1 MNLLKKR
8 EYLEKK
14 ELKNVRKINKKFENK
29 LHKLKKS
36 KNSKALKVIAITG
49 SCGKSTTAVI
59 LHENLKAL
67 GYKSVL
73 YSSAMV
79 DSPASFLKK
88 NEAYEIAVRNEE
100 ALLSII
106 NEVEAYGADYLI
118 LEINESTIE
127 KGFLDDVD
135 FDVRVLTNL
144 NPKHNLERYSEEKY
158 VSLKKSFFE
167 NINDECK
174 CVIGLQDYN
183 KQLFEELLS
192 LNNCEKFTFTSNYIA
207 NVKGVNP
214 LDITCLLTELDSS
227 LEGLSMRV
235 VSDNEK
241 YEFDTKVI
249 ARHNALNF
257 VCVMTILKALNIFD
271 LQTFQNCVK
280 DIKIPGR
287 SEIYNI
293 SGRYVVIEP
302 HMAKMLETLKEY
314 KNNGLIKKIKVVVG
328 SMGYGYKNWDERLK
342 TIEFRESR
350 TKVRKYAMNLLK
362 NYADFVYLTESDNA
376 SELALNICTELQNN
390 LEGKV
395 PSVIIENCEEAI
407 KQAIMESEV
416 GDVVLISGRGNRC
429 VSCNSTLTI
438 KLVKDSEVVEQ
449 VLKNYNQN

>member
-67 GYKSVL
+67 GYRSVL

-106 NEVEAYGADYLI
+106 NEVETYGADYLI

-127 KGFLDDVD
+127 KVFLNDVD

-144 NPKHNLERYSEEKY
+144 NPKHNLERYSEKKY
-158 VSLKKSFFE
+158 ISLKKSFFE
-167 NINDECK
+167 NINDDCK

-249 ARHNALNF
+249 ARYNALNF

-271 LQTFQNCVK
+271 FQTFQNCVK

-287 SEIYNI
+287 AEVFEEKGKIIIVDAHLS
-293 SGRYVVIEP
+293 
-302 HMAKMLETLKEY
+302 AMLECLKALKEQG
-314 KNNGLIKKIKVVVG
+314 KVNKIKIVIG
-328 SMGYGYKNWDERLK
+328 SMGHGYKHWEERFK
-342 TIEFRESR
+342 TEEFASQRKE
-350 TKVRKYAMNLLK
+350 VRKYAMNLLK
-362 NYADFVYLTESDNA
+362 GVADYVYLTESDSGKENPLEICKEMQ
-376 SELALNICTELQNN
+376 SYLNGEVSST
-390 LEGKV
+390 
-395 PSVIIENCEEAI
+395 IIVDRREAI
-407 KQAIMESEV
+407 KQAIMESQE
-416 GDVVLISGRGNRC
+416 GDVIFISGRGNRR
-429 VSCNSTLTI
+429 VLCNGENTM
-438 KLVKDSEVVEQ
+438 KLLKDSDVVKKVLEQ
-449 VLKNYNQN
+449 LK